1 MIELMMSIEFEDTTG
16 SCPVSAAQC
25 TQWCETTLRSARMH
39 NAAVSVRVVD
49 SFESQ
54 TLNRTFRGKDEA
66 TNVLAFPADI
76 DIPEGPRI
84 LGDIAICLSVALNE
98 SASQQKTAEQ
108 HIAHLLVHGCLHL
121 LGYDHMET
129 NHAEIME
136 NKEIGILNKLG
147 YPNPYLSQ
155 EP

>member
-1 MIELMMSIEFEDTTG
+1 MIELMMSIEFEDTTR
-16 SCPVSAAQC
+16 SCPVSATQC
-25 TQWCETTLRSARMH
+25 IQWCETTLRSARMY
-39 NAAVSVRVVD
+39 NAAVSIRVVD

-54 TLNRTFRGKDEA
+54 TLNRTFRGEDKA

-76 DIPEGPRI
+76 NVPEGPRI

-121 LGYDHMET
+121 LGYDHIER
-129 NHAEIME
+129 NQAEVME

-147 YPNPYLSQ
+147 YPNPYLSW